1 MASNNNAMSA
11 AQPLILVFKGEGYG
25 FWSIQMMTLLK
36 SQDLWDLVEQGY
48 ADLDEETRLKENKKK
63 DSKALVIIQQAVHD
77 SIFSR
82 IVEATT
88 SKQAWS
94 TLQKEFQSDLK
105 VIVVKLQSLRRDF
118 ETLYMKGGES
128 IANFLSRVTI
138 IVNQMRSYGEKIF
151 DETIVA
157 KAFQVKDI
165 VTKAAESD
173 SSTSRGLGRG
183 RFRGR
188 GCGRGNGR
196 GRGHFDGQQQSGEQ
210 RNNKNGVQCY
220 HCKKY
225 GHIKA
230 DCWYKDQQMNYAA
243 ENGEKSSKLFMTHF
257 DPNNKSSDVWFV
269 DRGYSNH
276 MTGMKSLFK
285 ELDETQ
291 KLKVQLGNAKE
302 MQVEGKGT
310 VGIESTHGNV
320 KLLYNVQFVPD
331 LGYNLLSVGQL
342 MAAGYSILFDNDACV
357 IKDKYSGHTLI
368 NINMT
373 QNKMFPME
381 VSSMENFVFATSEKN
396 DSKLGICN
404 TGILTSRV

>member
-1 MASNNNAMSA
+1 MASNGNAMSA

-25 FWSIQMMTLLK
+25 FWSIRMMTLFK
-36 SQDLWDLVEQGY
+36 SQELWDLVEQGY
-48 ADLDEETRLKENKKK
+48 ADPDEETRLKENKKK

-82 IVEATT
+82 IAAATT

-94 TLQKEFQSDLK
+94 TLQKEFQGDSK

-118 ETLYMKGGES
+118 ETLYMKSGES
-128 IANFLSRVTI
+128 IADFLSRVL
-138 IVNQMRSYGEKIF
+138 RSLTPKFDHVVAATEESKDLSVFSF
-151 DETIVA
+151 DELMGSLQAHETRINRSLEKNEE

-165 VTKAAESD
+165 VTKAVESD
-173 SSTSRGLGRG
+173 SSTSRGRGRGGFRGRGRGNRRGRG
-183 RFRGR
+183 RF
-188 GCGRGNGR
+188 
-196 GRGHFDGQQQSGEQ
+196 DGQRQSGEQ

-225 GHIKA
+225 GHIKV
-230 DCWYKDQQMNYAA
+230 DCWYKDQQVNYAA
-243 ENGEKSSKLFMTHF
+243 ENGEESSKLFMTHF

-269 DRGYSNH
+269 DSGCSNH

-310 VGIESTHGNV
+310 VGIETTHGNV
-320 KLLYNVQFVPD
+320 KLLYNV
-331 LGYNLLSVGQL
+331 
-342 MAAGYSILFDNDACV
+342 
-357 IKDKYSGHTLI
+357 
-368 NINMT
+368 
-373 QNKMFPME
+373 
-381 VSSMENFVFATSEKN
+381 
-396 DSKLGICN
+396 
-404 TGILTSRV
+404 